1 MVSFCIHK
9 PHALTHTHTFAH
21 ARRRFLQHF
30 RISGKDWVCSAV
42 RGVSHLFTRS
52 TFAQGQC
59 VWAAN
64 RAESC
69 MGIIMGGR
77 AMLWGRRGGEVDFPL
92 WEVGINTVIGDTLMP
107 CMSTRLV
114 ALGQVDVL
122 FMPMSEVKLRLG
134 DRFIEEMAAQLD
146 VKERHVQHR
155 LNTMQRLCK
164 TAMGNPSLSQL
175 PFLPVKNQLQEQL
188 AQGMQKLAQAQSKK
202 RAVLQASKREKALRM
217 SRGVDLSD
225 DRLASSLAEKSRIFR
240 MERSG
245 QLLGTATAKNL
256 KSLSTCPRKSMS
268 RSQVSS
274 SIPRQIAAS
283 EFHVRIDT
291 GTMTYDDL
299 K

>member
-1 MVSFCIHK
+1 
-9 PHALTHTHTFAH
+9 
-21 ARRRFLQHF
+21 
-30 RISGKDWVCSAV
+30 
-42 RGVSHLFTRS
+42 
-52 TFAQGQC
+52 
-59 VWAAN
+59 
-64 RAESC
+64 

-77 AMLWGRRGGEVDFPL
+77 ALLWGRRGGEVDFPL

-122 FMPMSEVKLRLG
+122 VMPMSEVKLRLG

-146 VKERHVQHR
+146 VKERHAQHR
-155 LNTMQRLCK
+155 LSTIQRVCK

-217 SRGVDLSD
+217 SRGMDLSD
-225 DRLASSLAEKSRIFR
+225 DHLASSLGEKSRIFR

-245 QLLGTATAKNL
+245 QLLGTATATAKNL
-256 KSLSTCPRKSMS
+256 SSLSTRPRTSMS

>member
-1 MVSFCIHK
+1 M
-9 PHALTHTHTFAH
+9 
-21 ARRRFLQHF
+21 
-30 RISGKDWVCSAV
+30 
-42 RGVSHLFTRS
+42 
-52 TFAQGQC
+52 
-59 VWAAN
+59 WAAN

-69 MGIIMGGR
+69 LGIVMGGR
-77 AMLWGRRGGEVDFPL
+77 ALLWGRRGGEVDFPL

-107 CMSTRLV
+107 SMSTRLV

-134 DRFIEEMAAQLD
+134 DGFVEEMAAQLD

-155 LNTMQRLCK
+155 LSTIQRVCK

-175 PFLPVKNQLQEQL
+175 PFLPVKNQLQEQF
-188 AQGMQKLAQAQSKK
+188 AQGMQKLAQAQSQQ
-202 RAVLQASKREKALRM
+202 RAVLQASKREQALRM
-217 SRGVDLSD
+217 SRRTDCSD
-225 DRLASSLAEKSRIFR
+225 DRLTTSSLAEKTSRIFR

-256 KSLSTCPRKSMS
+256 ISLSTRPRTSMS

-274 SIPRQIAAS
+274 SIPRQITAS